1 MHGTYLVISIVLFI
15 VLGIVVGVIVQHE
28 YSDDKESM
36 LGAGACLTTAAA
48 AISVFWI
55 FVVGILL
62 LAAVMSIPFFVG
74 KYSFKWMNAFST
86 KRHEKKY
93 SGVNKIMDKS

>member
-15 VLGIVVGVIVQHE
+15 VLGIVIGITVQHE
-28 YSDDKESM
+28 YAGDGESM
-36 LGAGACLTTAAA
+36 FGAGVCLTLVAAM
-48 AISVFWI
+48 ISVFWI
-55 FVVGILL
+55 YVLGFILA
-62 LAAVMSIPFFVG
+62 AAVMSIPFFVG
-74 KYSFKWMNAFST
+74 KYSFKWLNVFST